1 MNRDRS
7 PATIEGS
14 KARSYRDLGKISD
27 EKEPPP
33 DAPRPTQAP
42 GPHDN
47 RFGLPWILRRT
58 ALTNGASD
66 LLSVALVEFS
76 QGEVPLAQRRP
87 FGSTPKD
94 RCEQQRE
101 DQ

>member
-1 MNRDRS
+1 MRKSLLQTHR
-7 PATIEGS
+7 
-14 KARSYRDLGKISD
+14 
-27 EKEPPP
+27 
-33 DAPRPTQAP
+33 
-42 GPHDN
+42 GPLRLLAHTHN